1 MRAMTRAEVLEFL
14 AVGTRTGKLATASAS
29 GDPHVAP
36 VWFVLD
42 GETVVFTTY
51 HDTIKARNLTA
62 RPSAALTVDFA
73 EFPYHFA
80 MVRGPV
86 TLDRAAP
93 DLEKWSRRLA
103 ARYVPPE
110 RTDEFA
116 RRNAVPG
123 EWLCRLTVQRTVG
136 RWDMAN

>member
-1 MRAMTRAEVLEFL
+1 MTRAELLDFL
-14 AVGTRTGKLATASAS
+14 TVGTRTGKLATTSPA
-29 GDPHVAP
+29 GEPHVAP

-51 HDTIKARNLTA
+51 HDTIKARNVTA
-62 RPSAALTVDFA
+62 NPKAALSVDLE

-86 TLDRAAP
+86 TVDRAAP
-93 DLEKWSRRLA
+93 DLETWSRKLA
-103 ARYVPPE
+103 ARYVPAE

-116 RRNAVPG
+116 RRNAIPG
-123 EWLCRLTVQRTVG
+123 EWLCRLTIERTVG
-136 RWDMAN
+136 RWEMAD